1 MGRNLV
7 KKVILATLN
16 TSKRCI
22 RIFPYRQAKPPCAPL
37 TCFAKKRQFTPSSQT
52 RLINAPSE
60 VIYLECCGDSAAL
73 CNPTMRILIVDD
85 HPLIRAGLIALMENE
100 PHLEICG
107 SAANGREARK
117 LVQSLQP
124 DVTLLDLMLG
134 DEDGLTLIREL
145 RNLAPK
151 MRIVVLSMLNPQLY
165 AARALAAG
173 ACAYVDKSEGL
184 DTLAAVMVQ
193 LRATEASEDISAP
206 PESVDD
212 SLSSVG
218 AARLEKFP
226 PPLG

>member
-1 MGRNLV
+1 
-7 KKVILATLN
+7 
-16 TSKRCI
+16 
-22 RIFPYRQAKPPCAPL
+22 
-37 TCFAKKRQFTPSSQT
+37 
-52 RLINAPSE
+52 
-60 VIYLECCGDSAAL
+60 
-73 CNPTMRILIVDD
+73 MRILIVDD

-212 SLSSVG
+212 SPIAKLSDRELQVLALIGRGRTTREISAALGVSPKTIDAHKEHIKLRLG
-218 AARLEKFP
+218 LGNATQLTAFAARWIEAHKSEP
-226 PPLG
+226 DI